1 MLLYK
6 SEKSILFLMFERS
19 VIEDIPDGDGDHV
32 HELRERKNDEH
43 AEAKEDMDLVHHR
56 GISEERPRIAF
67 EDDEPLR
74 PSVEVHVMFEIAV
87 DRLRRTKQACH
98 DLKDDEH
105 DEETSRRTGCWL
117 SRHGCS

>member
-1 MLLYK
+1 
-6 SEKSILFLMFERS
+6 MFERS
-19 VIEDIPDGDGDHV
+19 VIEDISDGDGDHV

-74 PSVEVHVMFEIAV
+74 PSVEVHVMFEIMAY
-87 DRLRRTKQACH
+87 RLRRTPSSTPPQV
-98 DLKDDEH
+98 
-105 DEETSRRTGCWL
+105 
-117 SRHGCS
+117 